1 LVKEIRIYVEGGGD
15 KDSKA
20 WLRIAFSQFLGSLKE
35 SARAKRIGW
44 SVIACGSRS
53 DTLANFSVA
62 LKQHPD
68 ALTFLLV
75 DSEGP
80 LACSPAEHLV
90 VTEGAAR
97 RIAGVADDQIH
108 LMVEAM
114 EAWIAADPHAVSQY
128 YGQGFKA
135 SALPRHKN
143 IEKVS
148 KQDLFAALDAATR
161 GTQKGRYHKTH
172 HAPELIERLTPPTV
186 RKRAPHCDR
195 LFAALEE
202 ALAAGDE

>member
-1 LVKEIRIYVEGGGD
+1 VKEIRIYVEGGGG

-20 WLRIAFSQFLGSLKE
+20 RLRIAFSQFLALRDDSNSQKQI
-35 SARAKRIGW
+35 RPR
-44 SVIACGSRS
+44 VIACGSRS
-53 DTLANFSVA
+53 DTLANFSIA
-62 LKQHPD
+62 LKQHPE
-68 ALTFLLV
+68 ALTLLLV

-80 LACSPAEHLV
+80 VASSPAEYLV
-90 VTEGAAR
+90 ATEGAAR
-97 RIAGVADDQIH
+97 RIIGIAEDRIH

-114 EAWIAADPHAVSQY
+114 EAWIAADPPALSRY
-128 YGQGFKA
+128 YGQGFQA

-172 HAPELIERLTPPTV
+172 HAPELIERLTPLTV
-186 RKRAPHCDR
+186 RKRAPHCER
-195 LFAALEE
+195 LFATLEE
-202 ALAAGDE
+202 ALDEGDE

>member
-1 LVKEIRIYVEGGGD
+1 VKEIRIYVEGGGD

-20 WLRIAFSQFLGSLKE
+20 RLRIAFGRFFGPLHDA
-35 SARAKRIGW
+35 AREKRIGW

-53 DTLANFSVA
+53 ATLVNFRIA
-62 LKQHPD
+62 LGKHPD
-68 ALTFLLV
+68 ALALLLV

-80 LACSPAEHLV
+80 LKGSVSRHLAE
-90 VTEGAAR
+90 TEGTAR
-97 RIAGVADDQIH
+97 GIMGVAEGKIH

-114 EAWIAADPHAVSQY
+114 EAWIVADPPALSRY
-128 YGQGFKA
+128 YGQGFQA

-148 KQDLFAALDAATR
+148 KQDLFAALNAATR

-172 HAPELIERLTPPTV
+172 HAPELIERLTPLTV
-186 RKRAPHCDR
+186 RKRAPHCER
-195 LFAALEE
+195 LFTTLEE
-202 ALAAGDE
+202 ALAEGNE

>member
-1 LVKEIRIYVEGGGD
+1 MKEIRIYVEGGGD

-20 WLRIAFSQFLGSLKE
+20 RLRIAFSQFL
-35 SARAKRIGW
+35 AKRDNSNDQKRIQPR
-44 SVIACGSRS
+44 VIACGSRS
-53 DTLANFSVA
+53 DTLASFSIA
-62 LKQHPD
+62 LKQHPE
-68 ALTFLLV
+68 AFTILLV

-80 LACSPAEHLV
+80 VAGSPAAYLV
-90 VTEGAAR
+90 ATEGAAR
-97 RIAGVADDQIH
+97 RIGGVAESQIH

-114 EAWIAADPHAVSQY
+114 EAWIAADPPAVSQY
-128 YGQGFKA
+128 YGQGFKT
-135 SALPRHKN
+135 SALPRSKN

-172 HAPELIERLTPPTV
+172 HAPELIERLTPLTV

-195 LFAALEE
+195 LFTTLEE